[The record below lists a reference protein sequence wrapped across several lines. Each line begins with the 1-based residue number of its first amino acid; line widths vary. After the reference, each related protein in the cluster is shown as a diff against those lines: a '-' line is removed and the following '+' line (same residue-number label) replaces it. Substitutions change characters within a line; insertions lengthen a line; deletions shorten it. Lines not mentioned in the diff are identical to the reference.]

1 MKGVFATEGAPIDG
15 VYFCPT
21 HPEHG
26 IGRYKV
32 ESRFRK
38 PNPGMILAAQHDF
51 DLDLGASLLV
61 GDKESDIQAGTTA
74 GVGTT
79 LLICDRDAS
88 RVATTASAVVRNPR
102 DVIPFLTG
110 PGPDAGSF

>member
-1 MKGVFATEGAPIDG
+1 
-15 VYFCPT
+15 
-21 HPEHG
+21 
-26 IGRYKV
+26 
-32 ESRFRK
+32 
-38 PNPGMILAAQHDF
+38 MILAAQHDF

-61 GDKESDIQAGTTA
+61 GDKESDIQAGSTA